1 MRRQCSRSDDRN
13 RTLELVVRQAVREL
27 HWRDRRYCLA
37 QLMRGHPRRRRHR
50 WAPERRHAKRRRSTL
65 EELSRHEF
73 LIKRPP
79 VGQIRLGSGAHR
91 HFMSGRC
98 VLPDLRG
105 VRLEREP
112 QSDQVR
118 LGKRGRLLATEVF
131 TDAKECVGTHQDE
144 EYRAVVREL
153 NDGILVER
161 VVGGA
166 DVLVVARPAVFV
178 GMLSRRKRTA
188 RAGELELC
196 KSASASVRRPFQYV
210 SEKDVPNRRSRR
222 RASASEHRRRP

>member
-1 MRRQCSRSDDRN
+1 MRRQCSRSNDGN

-27 HWRDRRYCLA
+27 HRRDRRYCLA
-37 QLMRGHPRRRRHR
+37 QLMRRHPRRRRHR
-50 WAPERRHAKRRRSTL
+50 RAPERRRAKRRRSTL

-73 LIKRPP
+73 LVERPP
-79 VGQIRLGSGAHR
+79 VGQVRLGSGAHR

-118 LGKRGRLLATEVF
+118 LGKGGGLLATDVF
-131 TDAKECVGTHQDE
+131 TDTKECVGTHQDE

-153 NDGILVER
+153 DDGSLVEW

-166 DVLVVARPAVFV
+166 DVLVVACPAVLV
-178 GMLSRRKRTA
+178 GMLSRWKRTA

-196 KSASASVRRPFQYV
+196 ESASASVRRPFKYV
-210 SEKDVPNRRSRR
+210 SERDVPNRRSRK
-222 RASASEHRRRP
+222 RALESARRRRP